1 MKRYWIILVAALVM
15 LTSCAGAA
23 SSSPQYDSMDE
34 GFAVAPGA
42 PMEMEVI
49 TESMDDSAGNNSA
62 ASSSVEAAQQ
72 ERLVIKNADLTIIVD
87 DPEVTMATI
96 TSLADTLGGHVV
108 SSNTYQAY
116 ANNGVR
122 VPEGTITIRVPSE
135 SLNNALERIKV
146 DAVEVENENVSG
158 EDVTDRYVDLQSR
171 LKAKKA
177 AEAKLL
183 EIMNQAETTED
194 TLNVYS
200 QLQVIQSDIEVLTG
214 QINYYK
220 RSAAM
225 SSISVRV
232 IATEKSK
239 PIEIGGWE
247 LGETASDAVQ
257 YLIDYAQSFT
267 RFMIRFI
274 IFTLPVLITI
284 ALPFYLV
291 FLGVR
296 ALVRR
301 NRKKKAAKA
310 AVQAAPPA
318 EK

>member
-1 MKRYWIILVAALVM
+1 MKRYWIILVAVLVM
-15 LTSCAGAA
+15 LTSCAGAR
-23 SSSPQYDSMDE
+23 SSADYAMEE
-34 GFAVAPGA
+34 GFAMEAPAAA
-42 PMEMEVI
+42 PMEMEVFA
-49 TESMDDSAGNNSA
+49 ESMDASAGNSV
-62 ASSSVEAAQQ
+62 SSSVEAAQV
-72 ERLVIKNADLTIIVD
+72 ERLVIKNADLTITVD
-87 DPEVTMATI
+87 DPEITI
-96 TSLADTLGGHVV
+96 VDITALADALGGHVV
-108 SSNTYQAY
+108 SSNVYQTY
-116 ANNGVR
+116 ANNGTR

-135 SLNNALERIKV
+135 SLNDALERIKE

-158 EDVTDRYVDLQSR
+158 EDVTDQYVDLQSR

-183 EIMNQAETTED
+183 EIMEQADTTED
-194 TLNVYS
+194 TLNVYA

-214 QINYYK
+214 QINYYE

-225 SSISVRV
+225 SSINVMV

-247 LGETASDAVQ
+247 LGETASEAVQ
-257 YLIDYAQSFT
+257 DLIDYVQGFT
-267 RFMIRFI
+267 RFMIRFV
-274 IFTLPVLITI
+274 IFTLPVLVTL

-296 ALVRR
+296 ALYRR
-301 NRKKKAAKA
+301 NRKKKAEKA
-310 AVQAAPPA
+310 AAQTAPE